1 MNGWLYQHTYSDIEN
16 TDGYGKDPYCRW
28 LDELPPTPGNER
40 LLTTRGNIRF
50 DWNGDGIVA
59 DGRTQCN
66 MCLKLFGKK
75 HIYGLDDTYSTYTSN
90 FSKTANSRL
99 STAQDEIRRHSKENH
114 DDSVIHHFMFST
126 EYPGSGQR
134 WPWEMTIAAVAQ
146 EVLWEAF
153 VEDSIPLSTC
163 FGAWSA
169 KNESLL
175 KLQVIQIV
183 SVARGRVRAQ
193 KEKVIRRMYCEGIII
208 PSDIGRYMRWW
219 EGDWNEKQTSRKNK
233 PRKRKPVKEWF
244 EAKPFTDL
252 NTMRRKQ
259 ATDEFLLAVEAFLK
273 EQGERWW
280 GFLTCHSPMRSRALW
295 SKKSAMHGTPYAAS
309 SVVV

>member
-1 MNGWLYQHTYSDIEN
+1 
-16 TDGYGKDPYCRW
+16 
-28 LDELPPTPGNER
+28 
-40 LLTTRGNIRF
+40 
-50 DWNGDGIVA
+50 
-59 DGRTQCN
+59 
-66 MCLKLFGKK
+66 
-75 HIYGLDDTYSTYTSN
+75 
-90 FSKTANSRL
+90 
-99 STAQDEIRRHSKENH
+99 
-114 DDSVIHHFMFST
+114 
-126 EYPGSGQR
+126 
-134 WPWEMTIAAVAQ
+134 MTIAAVAQ

-169 KNESLL
+169 KNESLW

-219 EGDWNEKQTSRKNK
+219 EEDWNEKQTSRKNK

-295 SKKSAMHGTPYAAS
+295 SKKSAMPGTPYAAS

>member
-1 MNGWLYQHTYSDIEN
+1 
-16 TDGYGKDPYCRW
+16 
-28 LDELPPTPGNER
+28 
-40 LLTTRGNIRF
+40 
-50 DWNGDGIVA
+50 
-59 DGRTQCN
+59 
-66 MCLKLFGKK
+66 
-75 HIYGLDDTYSTYTSN
+75 
-90 FSKTANSRL
+90 
-99 STAQDEIRRHSKENH
+99 
-114 DDSVIHHFMFST
+114 
-126 EYPGSGQR
+126 
-134 WPWEMTIAAVAQ
+134 MTIAAVAQ

-169 KNESLL
+169 KNESLW

-273 EQGERWW
+273 EQGERMV
-280 GFLTCHSPMRSRALW
+280 GFPYLSFPHAFKGTLEQKVGYAWNSICCFFRCGLVQKGLFPFVDYKRA
-295 SKKSAMHGTPYAAS
+295 GTTYL
-309 SVVV
+309 SVVLEYIQNHTEGH